1 MIIKKT
7 YCDDSYIIMNL
18 TTIEFDKHTGVTTL
32 IDKLID
38 EKDCEEFR
46 EYNEVCLI
54 MDENIEVIEQ

>member
-7 YCDDSYIIMNL
+7 YNDDSYIIMNL
-18 TTIEFDKHTGVTTL
+18 TTIEFDKRTRGTIL
-32 IDKLID
+32 IGKLID

-54 MDENIEVIEQ
+54 MDENIEVIER

>member
-18 TTIEFDKHTGVTTL
+18 TTL
-32 IDKLID
+32 IGKLID

-54 MDENIEVIEQ
+54 MNENIEVIEQ

>member
-32 IDKLID
+32 IGKLID
-38 EKDCEEFR
+38 EKI
-46 EYNEVCLI
+46 VKSL
-54 MDENIEVIEQ
+54 ENIMRYV